1 MLESIIIS
9 NYRNLKYLEIT
20 DLTRV
25 NLIVGQ
31 NNIGKTA
38 FLEAMLIYAERGSK
52 DSIHEI
58 LVNRGEWVTEPE
70 NCPERVYRQIMLK
83 NYSGLF
89 IHRQLDFSGENS
101 ILIGPKEYIEEQL
114 VITPVKYAEKQ
125 VKDANGGLHF
135 TREEV
140 SHESHGPFDVDW
152 GLKVSFGMQSIIRPL
167 FTQNTLQVAE
177 PITSYFVGNGLTAEL
192 DDLWDNIS
200 LTDLENIVIEAL
212 QIIDNSIE
220 RLTFTGDEKGRKAIV
235 KVRNLPYPV
244 PLKSMGRGINRV
256 LAIILS
262 LINASDGYL
271 MIDEFEDSLHYSVQE
286 SLWQMIFYLAK
297 RFNVQ
302 IFVNTHSLDSIKSF
316 ETALNCSEEA
326 DAGKL
331 IRLESRNNTI
341 KASCYDSENLNQ
353 AIIDLLEVR

>member
-1 MLESIIIS
+1 MLDSIIIS
-9 NYRNLKYLEIT
+9 NYRNLKYLEIN

-58 LVNRGEWVTEPE
+58 LVNRGEWTTEPE
-70 NCPERVYRQIMLK
+70 NCSERVYRQIILK

-89 IHRQLDFSGENS
+89 INRHLDFSGQNA
-101 ILIGPKEYIEEQL
+101 ILIGPKEYLDEQL
-114 VITPVKYAEKQ
+114 VITPVKYVEKQ
-125 VKDANGGLHF
+125 VKDENGALYF

-140 SHESHGPFDVDW
+140 SHESHGPFDVDY
-152 GLKVSFGMQSIIRPL
+152 GLKVSFGTQSIIRPL
-167 FTQNTLQVAE
+167 FTQNNLQVAE
-177 PITSYFVGNGLTAEL
+177 PATSYFVGNSLTAEL
-192 DDLWDNIS
+192 DDLWDNIT

-212 QIIDNSIE
+212 QVIDNSIE

-244 PLKSMGRGINRV
+244 PLRSMGRGINRV

-262 LINASDGYL
+262 LVNASDGYL

-302 IFVNTHSLDSIKSF
+302 IFATTHSLDSIKSF
-316 ETALNCSEEA
+316 EAALSCTEEEE
-326 DAGKL
+326 AGKL
-331 IRLESRNNTI
+331 IRLESKNNIIT
-341 KASCYDSENLNQ
+341 ATCYNSENLNQ
-353 AIIDLLEVR
+353 AVTDLLEIR